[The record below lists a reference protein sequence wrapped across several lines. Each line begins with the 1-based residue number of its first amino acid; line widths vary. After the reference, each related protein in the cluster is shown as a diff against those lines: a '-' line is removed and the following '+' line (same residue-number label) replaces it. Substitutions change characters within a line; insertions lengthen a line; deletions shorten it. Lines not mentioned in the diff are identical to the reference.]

1 MNYTSLVNSH
11 TGPTTLRVLE
21 LIELHQNGKWNGLMA
36 SLVEKKYD
44 LVLTA
49 LKVKRNRSNRTAQ
62 PFTYSRLPQSAE
74 SK

>member
-11 TGPTTLRVLE
+11 TGPTTLRVVD

-49 LKVKRNRSNRTAQ
+49 LKVKKKALHTAL
-62 PFTYSRLPQSAE
+62 TDAWIM
-74 SK
+74 KMDWKIC